1 MNIYDARKL
10 QKDLYERVKSPNRYM
25 LCTIMN
31 GDLYYHNVFRI
42 SNRDFRIVDED
53 FIKTLIESHYR
64 DDVEVIVFVKGETN
78 IQNWPPGM
86 YLAEII
92 KID

>member
-10 QKDLYERVKSPNRYM
+10 QKRLYKRVKSPNRYM
-25 LCTIMN
+25 ICTIEN

-42 SNRDFRIVDED
+42 SNMPFRIIDDD
-53 FIKTLIESHYR
+53 FIKTLLESNNIN
-64 DDVEVIVFVKGETN
+64 DVKVVVFVKDENN
-78 IQNWPPGM
+78 IQGWPPGM